1 MCQLVAQKS
10 AARILG
16 QRRLTLLDRSIDYL
30 KIPFNDRDSRRIE
43 LCLSLRH
50 DLLEHVDLSAVDSVR
65 LLLLDGETRARSVLP
80 RCRIARSHPRT
91 RRRSLRAR
99 SAAFCRSWRLLCCNW
114 WRSSVLTRLLLVCHV
129 VLVLSCVRLCW

>member
-1 MCQLVAQKS
+1 MCQLVAPKS

-50 DLLEHVDLSAVDSVR
+50 DLLEHVDLSAVDNVR
-65 LLLLDGETRARSVLP
+65 LLPLDGETRAYSALP
-80 RCRIARSHPRT
+80 RCCIARSHPRT
-91 RRRSLRAR
+91 RRRSPRAR
-99 SAAFCRSWRLLCCNW
+99 SAAICRSWRWLRRNLR
-114 WRSSVLTRLLLVCHV
+114 RSSV
-129 VLVLSCVRLCW
+129 

>member
-50 DLLEHVDLSAVDSVR
+50 DLLEHVDLSAVDNVR
-65 LLLLDGETRARSVLP
+65 LLPLDGETRAYPALP
-80 RCRIARSHPRT
+80 RCRIARN
-91 RRRSLRAR
+91 RAR
-99 SAAFCRSWRLLCCNW
+99 TNRSTSLGAGSPDIYWSRLARRL
-114 WRSSVLTRLLLVCHV
+114 SHASV
-129 VLVLSCVRLCW
+129 